1 MTESHTTETAHDGH
15 GLKPYLVV
23 FGALVIFTALSFVF
37 NSMVRAGSISAET
50 GFTLILAVAVCK
62 AVLVGT
68 YFMHLLLD
76 WKRLYFVIIPVM
88 IMGAM
93 MIIVLL
99 PDIVLAWHHNYLQM
113 LGGGS

>member
-1 MTESHTTETAHDGH
+1 MIESHSTETAHEGH
-15 GLKPYLVV
+15 SLRPYFVV

-37 NSMVRAGSISAET
+37 NSLVRGGSITPQT

-62 AVLVGT
+62 AVLVAT

-99 PDIVLAWHHNYLQM
+99 PDIVLGWHHDYLRP
-113 LGGGS
+113 

>member
-1 MTESHTTETAHDGH
+1 MTESHSAAAAHEGH
-15 GLKPYLVV
+15 GLRPYLVV

-37 NSMVRAGSISAET
+37 NSLVRADAITPEM

-62 AVLVGT
+62 AVLVAT
-68 YFMHLLLD
+68 YFMHLVLD

-99 PDIVLAWHHNYLQM
+99 PDIVLAWHHNYLKM

>member
-1 MTESHTTETAHDGH
+1 MTEPLSPDTAHEGH

-37 NSMVRAGSISAET
+37 NSAVRREMITPAT
-50 GFTLILAVAVCK
+50 GFALIVGVAVCK
-62 AVLVGT
+62 AVLVAT

-93 MIIVLL
+93 MIVVLL
-99 PDIVLAWHHNYLQM
+99 PDIVLAWHHNYLDM
-113 LGGGS
+113 LGKH

>member
-1 MTESHTTETAHDGH
+1 MTDSHSTAAAHQGH
-15 GLKPYLVV
+15 GIRPYLVV
-23 FGALVIFTALSFVF
+23 FGALVIFTVLSFVF
-37 NSMVRAGSISAET
+37 NYLVRAETLTPET

-62 AVLVGT
+62 AVLVAT

-99 PDIVLAWHHNYLQM
+99 SDIVIAWHHDYLKV
-113 LGGGS
+113 LGTGS